1 MDVKKQDLVKAALQ
15 IAADK
20 GWAAVDFIALSAV
33 SGVPLADIFAR
44 FDVKDDVLIALG
56 RMVDEQVAEAF
67 GDVRAGEDCRDRLF
81 DVLMERFD
89 VLNTHRTGVLAIL
102 DGFKGDPK
110 QAVIVLPHLG
120 RSMTRML
127 ELSGMETRGIRGA
140 LRVAGLSALY
150 VRTLHV
156 WMQDESADM
165 ARVMATL
172 DQDLKRAEGLANF
185 LSL

>member
-1 MDVKKQDLVKAALQ
+1 MY
-15 IAADK
+15 
-20 GWAAVDFIALSAV
+20 
-33 SGVPLADIFAR
+33 
-44 FDVKDDVLIALG
+44 
-56 RMVDEQVAEAF
+56 
-67 GDVRAGEDCRDRLF
+67 
-81 DVLMERFD
+81 
-89 VLNTHRTGVLAIL
+89 LNTHRTGVLAIL
-102 DGFKGDPK
+102 DEFKGDPK

-172 DQDLKRAEGLANF
+172 DRDLKRAEGLRTFSRFSCHLVATG
-185 LSL
+185 